1 MTPRLWQPLPR
12 ALWLLIFAYTALSLA
27 YSFAQPP
34 FEPSDEQYQF
44 GYVRYLIE
52 NRALPVARAGELSG
66 YHHPPLQFALAA
78 LLAWPFPSADFPE
91 YETRINPYARFR
103 HWEPS
108 VDNKN
113 LYLHGPWDAWPFQN
127 TALAVRVARL
137 TSLVAGLV
145 TVVLTYQLAR
155 ALFGEAAALAAAGFV
170 AFMPM
175 FTSLSGALQNDL
187 GAAAL
192 GAVTLWLGAHWAQAG
207 FTVRRAVL
215 LGGVIGL
222 GILMKLTAA
231 FLAPPV
237 ALLILV
243 WGQREGG
250 LKRAVG
256 LLAAVTFGAALVSGW
271 WFARNLALYGDPTAV
286 NINLENFGGR
296 TSVAEGLALWP
307 EMLPYAWT
315 TFWGRIGHGGI
326 VLYDWMYQALAAL
339 TIAALIGLLRVQTH
353 RSAPTEHAARITL
366 LPLPSTLL
374 PLTVLS
380 CFVGLLYYITVSP
393 TGANGRYVYPAL
405 PAYMSLLAWGLL
417 NFMPEHWR
425 MNAARAITGVMFAF
439 SASVL
444 AFYVWPAYAPPP
456 ALAQLPAEA
465 APLDA
470 NLGNTVKLRGYQ
482 VSSDAARPNDRVYLT
497 LYWEPLSLTDRPYSV
512 YVHLLDTNGQIIA
525 QRDTYPG
532 LGRYPT
538 TAWTPGRLFA
548 DTYLLFIPE
557 DAPASSAQWTA
568 GLWQAESGDY
578 AFLLDAAGEPIDSGV
593 RFGEFQ
599 VRP

>member
-12 ALWLLIFAYTALSLA
+12 AMWWLLLAYTALALA
-27 YSFAQPP
+27 YNFAQPP

-78 LLAWPFPSADFPE
+78 LLAWPFPSNDFPE

-113 LYLHGPWDAWPFQN
+113 LYLHGPWDGWPFRN

-137 TSLVAGLV
+137 TSLIAGLV
-145 TVVLTYQLAR
+145 TVALTYPLAR
-155 ALFGEAAALAAAGFV
+155 ALFDEATGLAAAGFV
-170 AFMPM
+170 AFTPM
-175 FTSLSGALQNDL
+175 FTSLSGTLQNDM

-207 FTVRRAVL
+207 FTARRAAL
-215 LGGVIGL
+215 LGVVIGL
-222 GILMKLTAA
+222 GVLMKLTAA

-237 ALLILV
+237 ALLLMIQG
-243 WGQREGG
+243 WRDGG
-250 LKRAVG
+250 PRRAG
-256 LLAAVTFGAALVSGW
+256 LLLLAFALGAALVSGW
-271 WFARNLALYGDPTAV
+271 WFARNLALYGDPTAMS
-286 NINLENFGGR
+286 INLENFGGR
-296 TSVAEGLALWP
+296 TTLGEGIALWP

-326 VLYDWMYQALAAL
+326 VLHDGLYQALAFLTGLAL
-339 TIAALIGLLRVQTH
+339 LGLLRNTH
-353 RSAPTEHAARITL
+353 SALRTIQDALPFIILAA
-366 LPLPSTLL
+366 
-374 PLTVLS
+374 LS
-380 CFVGLLYYITVSP
+380 CLAGLLYYLTISP
-393 TGANGRYVYPAL
+393 TGANGRYAYPAL
-405 PAYMSLLAWGLL
+405 PAYMSLLAFGLL
-417 NFMPEHWR
+417 SFAPERWR
-425 MNAARAITGVMFAF
+425 MNAARALTGLMAAF
-439 SASVL
+439 SLSVL
-444 AFYVWPAYAPPP
+444 VFYVWPAYAPPP

-465 APLDA
+465 TPFEA
-470 NLGNTVKLRGYQ
+470 NLGDTVRLRGYA
-482 VSSDAARPNDRVYLT
+482 VSTTEARPGDRVSLT

-512 YVHLLDTNGQIIA
+512 YVHLLDTSGQIIA

-532 LGRYPT
+532 LGRNPT
-538 TAWTPGRLFA
+538 TAWTPGRMFA
-548 DTYLLFIPE
+548 DTYLLILPD
-557 DAPASSAQWTA
+557 DAPVGSAQWKV
-568 GLWQAESGDY
+568 GLWQAETGDY
-578 AFLLDAAGEPIDSGV
+578 AFLLDDAGEPVDSGV